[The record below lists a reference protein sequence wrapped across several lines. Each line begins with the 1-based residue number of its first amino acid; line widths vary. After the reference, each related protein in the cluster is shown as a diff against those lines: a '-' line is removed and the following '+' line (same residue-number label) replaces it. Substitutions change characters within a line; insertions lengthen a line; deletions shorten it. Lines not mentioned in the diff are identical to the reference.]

1 MITFPL
7 VALPPDLPLIALLPL
22 IARLLKFLT
31 PHRRPNI
38 LLLGKQ
44 KTKIKSHK

>member
-1 MITFPL
+1 MTTFRF

-31 PHRRPNI
+31 LYRRTNI